1 MKRHVIMEQEQAIN
15 NLSPP
20 ALSYEELQPANNNS
34 WDSRTNPT
42 SLFGRLETQDIDV
55 NNIKI
60 SLE

>member
-1 MKRHVIMEQEQAIN
+1 MEQEQAIN